1 MTDDRSAQ
9 DFLAAGQA
17 AFEAGEYRTAIALL
31 QRGEKLMLLAGGKPK
46 SRDGEIKIWL
56 VMAFEAAGDSE
67 KALELCRAVSK
78 FPHADTR
85 EQGKRLLYVL
95 EAPKLATKSDWITKI
110 PDLSQIES
118 SDDRAWTPAPTN
130 LAPPRPPRPVKQE
143 GYVIPEPTDVT
154 KVNMGDERSI
164 VWLLGAAIGV
174 LIGLGLYATM

>member
-1 MTDDRSAQ
+1 MADDRSAQ
-9 DFLAAGQA
+9 DFLTTGQA
-17 AFEAGEYRTAIALL
+17 AFEAGEYRAAIALL
-31 QRGEKLMLLAGGKPK
+31 QRGEKLMLRAGGKPK
-46 SRDGEIKIWL
+46 SLDGEIKIWL

-78 FPHADTR
+78 FPHGETR

-95 EAPKLATKSDWITKI
+95 EAPKLATQSDWITKI

-118 SDDRAWTPAPTN
+118 SDDRAWTPPPTN
-130 LAPPRPPRPVKQE
+130 LAPPRPPRPVKPK

-154 KVNMGDERSI
+154 KVNMGDDRSI

-174 LIGLGLYATM
+174 LIGLGVYATM